1 MEIKINSKSKSE
13 KSLYHSILSL
23 KENYQEFKG
32 SSDLSYYSILN
43 SSLNS
48 INSSLNHEKS
58 RQSISC
64 YENNSNQCSQH
75 LINNIHKIPEE
86 IKLLKESHDSEAKP
100 DFNHDFQRVEEELDS
115 NESTAITDEKMI
127 SKFDNKSQI
136 SDHTSRLGT
145 PCFDSC
151 CCCWTYIND
160 MIDLYQH
167 MNGCAKYYWQRCNC
181 FQYQ

>member
-1 MEIKINSKSKSE
+1 MENKINSKSESE

-23 KENYQEFKG
+23 QENYQEFKG

-58 RQSISC
+58 QQSISC
-64 YENNSNQCSQH
+64 YQNNSNQY
-75 LINNIHKIPEE
+75 LNNNMFHKIPEE
-86 IKLLKESHDSEAKP
+86 IKLLEESNNSEVKP
-100 DFNHDFQRVEEELDS
+100 DPNHDFQRVEKELGSD
-115 NESTAITDEKMI
+115 ESTAITDEKMI

-136 SDHTSRLGT
+136 SSDTSRLGIG
-145 PCFDSC
+145 CFDSC
-151 CCCWTYIND
+151 CYCWTYIND
-160 MIDLYQH
+160 MIDLYRY

-181 FQYQ
+181 FNDQ